1 MVVVEVEEHQ
11 AGRHKQQQPRVY
23 RRTLLLQPTIA
34 RPRVLRWVDVI
45 SILTNS
51 PFVEAFNWAV

>member
-1 MVVVEVEEHQ
+1 MVEVEEHQ
-11 AGRHKQQQPRVY
+11 ARRHKQQPRVY

-34 RPRVLRWVDVI
+34 RLRVLRWVDVI

>member
-1 MVVVEVEEHQ
+1 MEVEENQ
-11 AGRHKQQQPRVY
+11 AGRHKQQPRVY

-34 RPRVLRWVDVI
+34 RLRVLRWVDVI